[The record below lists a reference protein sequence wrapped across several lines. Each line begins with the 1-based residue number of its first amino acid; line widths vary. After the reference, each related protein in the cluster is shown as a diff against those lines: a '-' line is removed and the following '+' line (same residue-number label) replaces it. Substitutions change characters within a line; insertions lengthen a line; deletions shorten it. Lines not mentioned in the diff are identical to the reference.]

1 MDGRVDVDVVAGVV
15 VGSGELDLSA
25 ADRLRDAIERVRSA
39 DDDRAVVIDL
49 RDVTFIDS
57 TGLKELIRPVIDGH
71 RVTLRHP
78 SHQVCRVIQLS
89 GLTDALPVEEN

>member
-1 MDGRVDVDVVAGVV
+1 MDGRVDVDVAAGVV
-15 VGSGELDLSA
+15 VGSGELDLST
-25 ADRLRDAIERVRSA
+25 ADHLREAIDRVRTA

-78 SHQVCRVIQLS
+78 SEQVCRVIQLS
-89 GLTDALPVEEN
+89 GLADTLPVEEN